1 MRTIDPNFATD
12 QPVNVPRNLSTD
24 HVAQRGVANGRTDR
38 DHSRPMIE
46 DVSVH
51 PSAAGAA
58 AVWIDPPSYGGDP
71 IGRRF
76 PTSPA
81 TVSTASPTLT
91 SSACERKSFATTEMG
106 SLADSTMSASLWP
119 ESLLVMPENSYSP
132 TFEPDRGTDRPG
144 PAIAHPP
151 APAAETPAPAKS
163 TFSQFISPAA
173 TSSAPI
179 PPASTAVW
187 EVDAFAF
194 PNTIHRFIGDPGLM
208 RSVGRPLDQVLEM
221 GLSALLIT
229 SDRPG
234 VGRTCVATC
243 LAVAAARAG
252 LRVVLVDATV
262 PGQGSKAATLTESL
276 QLDIS
281 HGWLDA
287 IRGDVSIAET
297 AIRSI
302 EDQLTLLP
310 WVSPSRAENVTRS
323 EISGLLSVLR
333 KGFDLIV
340 IDGPSTQSD
349 VWEVFASGNPAGGG
363 SAPSDHP
370 GRGQRGAVD
379 AAVVVRDARGG
390 TMSSA
395 IALLEAIR
403 QRGLL
408 PLGVVENFV

>member
-1 MRTIDPNFATD
+1 MRAIDPHFATD
-12 QPVNVPRNLSTD
+12 QAVNVPRNLSTD
-24 HVAQRGVANGRTDR
+24 HVAQRGLGNGHTDR

-76 PTSPA
+76 SPSPA
-81 TVSTASPTLT
+81 AVSTASPTLA
-91 SSACERKSFATTEMG
+91 SSVGERKSFATTEMG
-106 SLADSTMSASLWP
+106 SLADSAMQASLWP
-119 ESLLVMPENSYSP
+119 ESLLVMPENSYCP
-132 TFEPDRGTDRPG
+132 TVEPTRGAERPG
-144 PAIAHPP
+144 TAVAHAP
-151 APAAETPAPAKS
+151 APAAEAPAPAKS

-173 TSSAPI
+173 TSSSAI

-194 PNTIHRFIGDPGLM
+194 PNTIHRFIADPGLM

-221 GLSALLIT
+221 GLSGLLIT

-262 PGQGSKAATLTESL
+262 PGQGSKSATLTESL

-287 IRGDVSIAET
+287 IRGGVSIAET

-310 WVSPSRAENVTRS
+310 WVTPSRAESVTRS

-363 SAPSDHP
+363 STPSDHP
-370 GRGQRGAVD
+370 ARGQRGAID
-379 AAVVVRDARGG
+379 AAVVVRDAREG
-390 TMSSA
+390 TMSNA